1 MPRENREDL
10 TKERILDTAEVLF
23 AQKGYRAVSVR
34 EITSTAECNLAA
46 VNYHFGNKENLY
58 LEVFR
63 SRWVPRATRMRESFR
78 KAVAS
83 QTSLSVPTVVRAL
96 AQAFVEGPLTD
107 EERLRHSQLMTREMT
122 QPTKAFELV
131 AQQVIEPFFKEVGEK
146 LSSVLS
152 YEMGQEQM
160 LLNIFSI
167 FSMVLYFNFA
177 RVAVSRLTGRQYDTA
192 FRARLVEQITQFSL
206 KGLDVSEMEGQG

>member
-1 MPRENREDL
+1 MPRENREV

-34 EITSTAECNLAA
+34 EITSAARCNLAA
-46 VNYHFGNKENLY
+46 VNYHFGKKENLY

-63 SRWVPRATRMRESFR
+63 SRWVPRATRVRESFR
-78 KAVAS
+78 KALAG
-83 QTSLSVPTVVRAL
+83 QDSLSLPEVVRAL
-96 AQAFVEGPLTD
+96 AQAFVEGPLSD

-122 QPTKAFELV
+122 QPTRAFELV
-131 AQQVIEPFFKEVGEK
+131 AQEVIQPFFKEFADK
-146 LSSVLS
+146 LRSVQTD
-152 YEMGQEQM
+152 EVGQEQM

-177 RVAVSRLTGRQYDTA
+177 RVAVSRITGRKYDPA

-206 KGLDVSEMEGQG
+206 KGLDVSEEGLG

>member
-1 MPRENREDL
+1 MSQDNREDP

-63 SRWVPRATRMRESFR
+63 SRWVPRAVRVRESFS
-78 KAVAS
+78 KALS
-83 QTSLSVPTVVRAL
+83 SRTSLSVRTVVRAL
-96 AQAFVEGPLTD
+96 AQAFVEGPLSD

-122 QPTKAFELV
+122 QPTKAFEFV
-131 AQQVIEPFFKEVGEK
+131 AQQVIEPFFKDVGEK
-146 LSSVLS
+146 LSSALS
-152 YEMGQEQM
+152 DEIGQEQM

-167 FSMVLYFNFA
+167 FAMVLYFNFA
-177 RVAVSRLTGRQYDTA
+177 RVAVSRLTGHQYDTA
-192 FRARLVEQITQFSL
+192 FRAKLVEQITQFSL
-206 KGLDVSEMEGQG
+206 KGLDVSEEGLG